1 MYVNETNGIYEPAED
16 TSIKSITTYQI
27 GVECM
32 YEYEANVYS
41 CKRHSYI
48 LLVRW
53 KNFTVDPD

>member
-48 LLVRW
+48 LLVR
-53 KNFTVDPD
+53 